1 MASVHPGDEF
11 DELNPSNPET
21 NQSALVT
28 QETKEK
34 LHIPDKD
41 KENDETDSVTAAAV
55 VDMAMDEKHAG
66 DIHIDQASEALNK
79 DAEQNNDSTK
89 KQYTLLNSN
98 GQEEVV
104 TEDDAR
110 IRDIPGFVR
119 RVVSFT
125 DDPSEPT
132 LTFRYFLLTILFVA
146 PGAFLS
152 QMAHFRT
159 TYAPYSVFFVQI
171 ASNYVGVW
179 LAKVLPDWTVR
190 LPFLPPKYGFRLNP
204 GPFSTKEHVLVTI
217 SAASGATYNLGY
229 TPIAMSEVYFGERV
243 HGAVAVFFM
252 LAITWTGYSYAA
264 LARQFLL
271 YDPQYP
277 WFQALCQT
285 ALFETQKK
293 QRENPSRLS
302 RKQIRVFFG
311 VLVGVI
317 LWQFLPEYVF
327 PMLGSLAFLCWVAP
341 HNPTINFLGSGFGGM
356 GLLNLSLDW
365 SSIAANANL
374 FLTPWWTQVIIFVA
388 FVCSA
393 WVLLPV
399 AKFGGLA
406 RWDHRLM
413 SNRIFLENGTRYPLT
428 SLLTPDFQL
437 NQTAL
442 AQHGDLHVGA
452 QYLWNMFFD
461 YAAYSS
467 ALVWMALFG
476 YPQIRASVQRFVE
489 RRRHRAGPDG
499 RNLKV
504 TEQYDDQLN
513 VLQRR
518 YDEIPFWWFAAL
530 FCVSMLIMV
539 VICARGLLFVPVW
552 TYFVGIATGAVIV
565 VPLGWLYALSNF
577 QLAIGSTNE
586 LLYGLM
592 INAPFVTGWKNPCGA
607 STYGAIA
614 GDAWY
619 RAQLNLQDMK
629 IGHLMKIPP
638 KAVFFSQIFGSLIG
652 IPIDYGVIRW
662 VLDTKFDYIA
672 GVTQDPTHQ
681 WTGQQLAS
689 SLTLGVQYVLVSPQR
704 LFQQTL
710 FQPVPYGFL
719 LGAAA
724 PLLLFLLHRKFPLAK
739 LHLCNTTIFFSSMST
754 FRGNISTGYLSS
766 FLGGFVVMF
775 WSYRYRYELWAR
787 WNYILA
793 AAFDAG
799 FNFNMLLIF
808 LCFGAGK
815 VVNMPHWWG
824 NNAKSSERC
833 FALEDT

>member
-1 MASVHPGDEF
+1 MAPP
-11 DELNPSNPET
+11 PSPRDDVDNLDNRDASYT
-21 NQSALVT
+21 
-28 QETKEK
+28 
-34 LHIPDKD
+34 
-41 KENDETDSVTAAAV
+41 VTARDAATEKQQPH
-55 VDMAMDEKHAG
+55 DEKTAG
-66 DIHIDQASEALNK
+66 VHTRALADNNDQASDLASK
-79 DAEQNNDSTK
+79 DEEQNNPDARPLY
-89 KQYTLLNSN
+89 QLLNAD
-98 GQEEVV
+98 GQQETV

-110 IRDIPGFVR
+110 IRDIPAYVR

-152 QMAHFRT
+152 QMGHFRT
-159 TYAPYSVFFVQI
+159 TYAPYSIFFVQI
-171 ASNYVGVW
+171 ASNYAGVW

-190 LPFLPPKYGFRLNP
+190 VPFSRGRWGFRLNP
-204 GPFSTKEHVLVTI
+204 GPFSSKEHVLITI

-229 TPIAMSEVYFGERV
+229 TPIAMSELYFGERV
-243 HGAVAVFFM
+243 NGAVAVFFM

-264 LARQFLL
+264 LARQFLI

-311 VLVGVI
+311 VLVAVI
-317 LWQFLPEYVF
+317 LWQFLPEFVF
-327 PMLGSLAFLCWVAP
+327 PMLGSLAVLCWIAP
-341 HNPTINFLGSGFGGM
+341 RNPTANFIGAGFGGM
-356 GLLNLSLDW
+356 GFLNLSLDW
-365 SSIAANANL
+365 SSIASGSSL
-374 FLTPWWTQVIIFVA
+374 FLTPWWTQVIVFVA
-388 FVCSA
+388 FVLSA
-393 WVLLPV
+393 WVLLPA
-399 AKFGGLA
+399 AKWGGLA
-406 RWDHRLM
+406 QWDHRLM
-413 SNRIFLENGTRYPLT
+413 SNRIFLENGTKYPLT
-428 SLLTPDFQL
+428 SLLTPDMQL

-442 AQHGDLHVGA
+442 DQHGNLYVGA

-467 ALVWMALFG
+467 ALVWMGLFG
-476 YPQIRASVQRFVE
+476 WPQIKASVTKFLE
-489 RRRHRAGPDG
+489 RRRAKDTR
-499 RNLKV
+499 KV
-504 TEQYDDQLN
+504 TEQYTDQLN
-513 VLQRR
+513 ILQRR

-530 FCVSMLIMV
+530 FLVSLLIMV
-539 VICARGLLFVPVW
+539 VICARGLLFIPVW

-577 QLAIGSTNE
+577 QLAVGSTNE

-592 INAPFVTGWKNPCGA
+592 INAVSGWKNPCGA
-607 STYGAIA
+607 STYGAVA

-652 IPIDYGVIRW
+652 IPVDYAVIRW
-662 VLDTKFDYIA
+662 VLDTKFDYISGLA
-672 GVTQDPTHQ
+672 ADPTHQ
-681 WTGQQLAS
+681 WTGQQLSS
-689 SLTLGVQYVLVSPQR
+689 SLTLGVQYVLVGPRR
-704 LFQQTL
+704 LFRQDL
-710 FQPVPYGFL
+710 FRAVPYGFL
-719 LGAAA
+719 LGAGA
-724 PLLLFLLHRKFPLAK
+724 PVLLFLLHRRFPRAK
-739 LHLCNTTIFFSSMST
+739 LHLFNTTIFFSSMSS
-754 FRGNISTGYLSS
+754 FVGNISTGYLSS
-766 FLGGFVVMF
+766 FLGGFVVMY
-775 WSYRYRYELWAR
+775 WCYRRRYDVWAR

-808 LCFGAGK
+808 LCFGAAK
-815 VVNMPHWWG
+815 VVNMPNWWG
-824 NNAKSSERC
+824 NNAESSERC
-833 FALEDT
+833 FALADA

>member
-1 MASVHPGDEF
+1 MASPRPRD
-11 DELNPSNPET
+11 D
-21 NQSALVT
+21 
-28 QETKEK
+28 
-34 LHIPDKD
+34 PDKL
-41 KENDETDSVTAAAV
+41 NMSNAAAAAAV
-55 VDMAMDEKHAG
+55 QVQPVPLTHETEEKQHRQDSDPDSTDAPIVVAMDEKKAANLLT
-66 DIHIDQASEALNK
+66 DQDSDTLRLSK
-79 DAEQNNDSTK
+79 DAEQACDTK
-89 KQYTLLNSN
+89 ATYNILNPD

-110 IRDIPGFVR
+110 IRDIPGYVR

-125 DDPSEPT
+125 DDPTEPT

-190 LPFLPPKYGFRLNP
+190 IPFLPPRKYSFRLNP

-229 TPIAMSEVYFGERV
+229 TPIAMSELYFGERV
-243 HGAVAVFFM
+243 NGAVAVFFM

-264 LARQFLL
+264 LARQFLI

-317 LWQFLPEYVF
+317 LWQFLPEFVF

-341 HNPTINFLGSGFGGM
+341 HNATANFIGSGFGGM

-365 SSIAANANL
+365 SSISSSANL
-374 FLTPWWTQVIIFVA
+374 FLTPWWTQVIMFAA

-393 WVLLPV
+393 WVLLPA
-399 AKFGGLA
+399 AKFGNLA
-406 RWDHRLM
+406 SWDHGLM

-428 SLLTPDFQL
+428 SLLTPDMQL

-442 AQHGDLHVGA
+442 NEHGDLHVGA

-476 YPQIRASVQRFVE
+476 YKQIQASVQKYMQ
-489 RRRHRAGPDG
+489 RRHAKDG
-499 RNLKV
+499 RKV
-504 TEQYDDQLN
+504 TEQYNDQLN
-513 VLQRR
+513 ILQRK

-530 FCVSMLIMV
+530 FLVSLLIM
-539 VICARGLLFVPVW
+539 IIISALGLLFIPTW
-552 TYFVGIATGAVIV
+552 TYFVGIATGAIIVI
-565 VPLGWLYALSNF
+565 PLGWLYALSNF

-592 INAPFVTGWKNPCGA
+592 INAVSGWKNPCGA

-672 GVTQDPTHQ
+672 GLKQDPTHQ

-689 SLTLGVQYVLVSPQR
+689 SLTLGVQYVLVGPRR
-704 LFQQTL
+704 LFQQQL
-710 FQPVPYGFL
+710 FKPVPYGFL
-719 LGAAA
+719 VGAMA
-724 PLLLFLLHRKFPLAK
+724 PVLLFLLHKRFPRAK
-739 LHLCNTTIFFSSMST
+739 LHLLNTTIFFSSMST
-754 FRGNISTGYLSS
+754 FRGNISTGYFSS

-775 WSYRYRYELWAR
+775 WCYRRRYELWAR

-815 VVNMPHWWG
+815 VVKMPHWWG
-824 NNAKSSERC
+824 NNAESSERC
-833 FALEDT
+833 FALHDE

>member
-1 MASVHPGDEF
+1 MAPVRPHDESNKL
-11 DELNPSNPET
+11 DLSNTMTEEPSLEAKEIT
-21 NQSALVT
+21 K
-28 QETKEK
+28 KEK
-34 LHIPDKD
+34 IQSKD
-41 KENDETDSVTAAAV
+41 DDGDNDSVTAAAV
-55 VDMAMDEKHAG
+55 VDIDEKQTNIN
-66 DIHIDQASEALNK
+66 DMPIDQDDALSK
-79 DAEQNNDSTK
+79 DAEK
-89 KQYTLLNSN
+89 NSN
-98 GQEEVV
+98 PKPTYLILNPDGQEEVV

-110 IRDIPGFVR
+110 IRDIPGYVR
-119 RVVSFT
+119 RIVSFT
-125 DDPSEPT
+125 DDPTEPT

-171 ASNYVGVW
+171 ASNYLGVW

-190 LPFLPPKYGFRLNP
+190 VPFLPSRYGFRLNP

-293 QRENPSRLS
+293 QRESPSRLS

-311 VLVGVI
+311 VLIGVI

-341 HNPTINFLGSGFGGM
+341 HNPTANFIGSGFGGM

-388 FVCSA
+388 FVCST

-399 AKFGGLA
+399 AKFGNLA
-406 RWDHRLM
+406 RWDHALM

-428 SLLTPDFQL
+428 SLLTPNLQL

-442 AQHGDLHVGA
+442 DQYGDLHVGA

-476 YPQIRASVQRFVE
+476 YPQIRASVQRFLE
-489 RRRHRAGPDG
+489 RRRRQPGSNGG
-499 RNLKV
+499 RSMKV
-504 TEQYDDQLN
+504 TEQYSDQLN

-530 FCVSMLIMV
+530 FLVSLLIMV
-539 VICARGLLFVPVW
+539 VICARGLLFIPTW

-592 INAPFVTGWKNPCGA
+592 INAPSVTGWKNPCGA

-652 IPIDYGVIRW
+652 IPIDYAVIRW
-662 VLDTKFDYIA
+662 VLNTKFDYVAGIA
-672 GVTQDPTHQ
+672 QDPTHQ

-689 SLTLGVQYVLVSPQR
+689 SLTLGVQYVLVGPQR
-704 LFQQTL
+704 LFRQNL

-719 LGAAA
+719 LGATA
-724 PLLLFLLHRKFPLAK
+724 PLLLFLLHRRFPRAK

-775 WSYRYRYELWAR
+775 WTYRYRYELWAR

-824 NNAKSSERC
+824 NNAESSERC
-833 FALEDT
+833 FALRDA